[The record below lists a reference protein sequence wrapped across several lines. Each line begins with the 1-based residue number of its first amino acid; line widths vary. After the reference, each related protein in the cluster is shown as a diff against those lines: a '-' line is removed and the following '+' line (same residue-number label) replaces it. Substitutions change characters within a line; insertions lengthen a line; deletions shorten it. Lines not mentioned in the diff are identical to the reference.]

1 MTGAFHEDAVA
12 DFCDAFG
19 GGYTTDDV
27 LRIMKDSRVGSYGV
41 LGLLLAVGLRA
52 GLTVVLLGG
61 EAWYAAAAIVA
72 AACFGR
78 LTAVALMAIVRPVGS
93 GLGKDVAGKVGQS
106 TLLMAIATAVPGL
119 AAFLLLEPLRL
130 IAVVAVALMFLGWFR
145 ALLLRRIGGSTGD
158 CLGFAA
164 YAGQLILLLAATA
177 GR

>member
-1 MTGAFHEDAVA
+1 
-12 DFCDAFG
+12 
-19 GGYTTDDV
+19 
-27 LRIMKDSRVGSYGV
+27 
-41 LGLLLAVGLRA
+41 
-52 GLTVVLLGG
+52 
-61 EAWYAAAAIVA
+61 
-72 AACFGR
+72 
-78 LTAVALMAIVRPVGS
+78 MAIVRPVGS